1 MDNEQQIGLKLDQGK
16 AMLSLIPPS
25 LIFEVG
31 KVLTFGAQKYAPNN
45 WKYVENAEERYKDAL
60 LRHLFSYLDGEE
72 TDSETGFSHLSHV
85 ATNVAFLI
93 EFQQKKSK

>member
-1 MDNEQQIGLKLDQGK
+1 MDTQPEIGLKLDSGK

-31 KVLTFGAQKYAPNN
+31 KVLTYGANKYAPNN
-45 WKYVENAEERYKDAL
+45 WRYVENAEQRYKDAL
-60 LRHLFSYLDGEE
+60 LRHLFSYLNGEE
-72 TDSETGFSHLSHV
+72 NDEESGLSHLSHV

-93 EFQQKKSK
+93 EFKNDKPS